1 MAAVFELMRELTKT
15 CSVEL
20 FETYGVS
27 VEFCADDRE
36 PDVELAGIIG
46 FTRDNMRGAMI
57 VGTTSP
63 VLEKSQ
69 AAAHNSSRRDW
80 SAELANQLLGRV
92 KNRMVARGVD
102 LQMTTPLALRGK
114 ALTVDDEGQMEVFDF
129 EGPDGNVR
137 VWLDLELSG
146 EVEVRATEE
155 KIASEG
161 DMMLF

>member
-1 MAAVFELMRELTKT
+1 MSAVRELMRELTKN

-27 VEFCADDRE
+27 LEFC
-36 PDVELAGIIG
+36 PDHLDPAIELAGIIG
-46 FTRDNMRGAMI
+46 FTRDHMRGAMI
-57 VGTTSP
+57 VGTTSS

-69 AAAHNSSRRDW
+69 AATRNSSRRDW

-102 LQMTTPLALRGK
+102 LQMTTPLAVRGQ
-114 ALTVDDEGQMEVFDF
+114 ALTIDEEGQMEAFDF

>member
-1 MAAVFELMRELTKT
+1 MEAVRQLMRDLTKT

-27 VEFCADDRE
+27 IRAVDELPE
-36 PDVELAGIIG
+36 VSVELAGIIG
-46 FTRDNMRGAMI
+46 FTRQHMRGAMI
-57 VGTTSP
+57 VGTTSA
-63 VLEKSQ
+63 VLEKSH
-69 AAAHNSSRRDW
+69 ASAHNTSRRDW

-102 LQMTTPLALRGK
+102 VQMTTPLALRGK

-129 EGPDGNVR
+129 EGLEGCVR

-146 EVEVRATEE
+146 KVEVRATEE